1 MREYRNLN
9 NGAVIIIDSEL
20 KSPIWE
26 EVLHEPLPSS
36 CEEETKEPVKKAPR
50 KKATKK

>member
-26 EVLHEPLPSS
+26 EVHHEPLPSS
-36 CEEETKEPVKKAPR
+36 CKDETAESVNKALR